1 MTVTDEIKSRIDI
14 VELIT
19 ASGVRLRKSGR
30 NYTGF
35 CPFHPNKNTPAFV
48 VWPETGTWRCFGECN
63 EGGDIFKFVM
73 KKDGLD
79 FREALTRLA
88 ARAGVELPAYH
99 AEPPEQKEAHENLRK
114 LLEDARIFYAAHL
127 QQNPTVLTYL
137 RQKRGLTDST
147 IETFGL
153 GYAPQS
159 YDTTLK
165 HFTQRGFREQELM
178 AAGLLSE
185 RQGEIQQ
192 AAGSATFDRFRNRIM
207 IPIRDE
213 NGRMAG
219 FGARIVDP
227 NDVPKF
233 LNSPETAIFTK
244 GRLLYGL
251 DRARK
256 PIRTADQ
263 AVIVEGYLDVI
274 ALHQAGY
281 ENVVSPMGTALTEE
295 QLRLL
300 KRFTRKIVLAL
311 DPDTAGQKAVLRGL
325 EAAREAMDREG
336 ELTFDAR
343 GWLRNEARLQADLR
357 VASMPDGLDPDEIV
371 RRDPEEWKR
380 LIEAAEPIIEH
391 VMHALAHGRN
401 LNDRKVASEISAH
414 VLPLIQDLPKPEE
427 REFYVQKLARFLRI
441 DERAFL
447 GGPSRAGSTVRR
459 RRDEPERG
467 SAPAT
472 ALAGPAIASPR
483 RKVEAQVLSWLLRR
497 PELIYR
503 VDRLLQQYGLAAL
516 TNEDL
521 AYTDNQ
527 LLFGLIRQSV
537 EQDEVD
543 HHIFVMQSLPD
554 ALDGLSRELLAL
566 TENVDVQDDRLLE
579 ELLRGIRRIR
589 EEAAGEK
596 LTQYRFLQEEAQ
608 ENGDAEGATQYQGEV
623 LKLTRLKRVL
633 DEFERQISLKRM
645 Q

>member
-1 MTVTDEIKSRIDI
+1 MSTTDEIKSRLDL

-73 KKDGLD
+73 KKENID

-88 ARAGVELPAYH
+88 ARAGVELPAYR
-99 AEPPEQKEAHENLRK
+99 AEPPEQREAHENLRK
-114 LLEDARIFYAAHL
+114 LLEDARVFYAGHL
-127 QQNPTVLTYL
+127 QQNHSVLEYL
-137 RQKRGLTDST
+137 RQKRGLSDATL
-147 IETFGL
+147 EAFGL

-159 YDTTLK
+159 YDAALK
-165 HFTQRGFREQELM
+165 HFLSRGYRPEELVN
-178 AAGLLSE
+178 AGLVSE
-185 RQGEIQQ
+185 RQD
-192 AAGSATFDRFRNRIM
+192 AFPAGTEASLFDRFRHRIM

-219 FGARIVDP
+219 FGARVVDP
-227 NDVPKF
+227 DDVPKF
-233 LNSPETAIFTK
+233 LNSPETAVFTK

-300 KRFTRKIVLAL
+300 KRFTRNIVLAL
-311 DPDTAGQKAVLRGL
+311 DPDTAGRKAVMRGL
-325 EAAREAMDREG
+325 EAARQAMDREG
-336 ELTFDAR
+336 ELGFDAR
-343 GWLRNEARLQADLR
+343 GLLRNEARLQADLR
-357 VASMPDGLDPDEIV
+357 VATMPDGLDPDEIV
-371 RRDPEEWKR
+371 KRDPGEWRR
-380 LIEAAEPIIEH
+380 LIEQAVPIIEH
-391 VMHALAHGRN
+391 VMQTLAAGRD
-401 LNDRKVASEISAH
+401 LNDRKVTSEISGE

-427 REFYVQKLARFLRI
+427 REFYIQRLARFLRI

-447 GGPSRAGSTVRR
+447 SEKPRPRGLRPRQRERAEAAPRVETA
-459 RRDEPERG
+459 
-467 SAPAT
+467 APAAET
-472 ALAGPAIASPR
+472 ASSGRRVEWHVLA
-483 RKVEAQVLSWLLRR
+483 WLLRS

-503 VDRLLQQYGLAAL
+503 VDRMLQQHGLAMLEAG
-516 TNEDL
+516 DFS
-521 AYTDNQ
+521 YTDSQ
-527 LLFGLIRQSV
+527 ILFGLIRQAV
-537 EQDEVD
+537 EQDEID
-543 HHIFVMQSLPD
+543 QHAFVLQALPD
-554 ALDGLSRELLAL
+554 SLATFAAELKAI
-566 TENVDVQDDRLLE
+566 TDEVDAPDEKLLE
-579 ELLRGIRRIR
+579 ELLRGIRRMR
-589 EEAAGEK
+589 EEAASQK
-596 LTQYRFLQEEAQ
+596 RTQYRFLQEEAEQ
-608 ENGDAEGATQYQGEV
+608 GGDLEAATQYQGEV
-623 LKLTRLKRVL
+623 LRLTQLKRLL
-633 DEFERQISLKRM
+633 DDFERQMSLKRM